1 MCTEFVLETTCI
13 GYVPPMK
20 SLNQVS
26 ESNSAVSL
34 LPSWVWS
41 WAHLADEQFGEWIDG
56 MLAYM
61 LRGLPLFDYFEGA
74 LHCKMH
80 EGAIDADRDSSSK
93 GDQRPTA
100 CIHDPSMAL
109 HLASSLQLQLHARG
123 GTRRKAAKIAQDKLA
138 RLGPHH
144 WYERQ
149 CATGLHSFITFLGLL
164 VFVDLDRRCR
174 LFPLL
179 KNKTTDTI
187 LIFINTI
194 KSTLKSNLKLK
205 FKIWLQWIR

>member
-1 MCTEFVLETTCI
+1 MSTPGWWT
-13 GYVPPMK
+13 
-20 SLNQVS
+20 
-26 ESNSAVSL
+26 
-34 LPSWVWS
+34 VW
-41 WAHLADEQFGEWIDG
+41 WMNRWHAG
-56 MLAYM
+56 MHA
-61 LRGLPLFDYFEGA
+61 EGFSPFWFFWRSIA
-74 LHCKMH
+74 LQ
-80 EGAIDADRDSSSK
+80 DAWRCRDSSSK
-93 GDQRPTA
+93 GDQRPMA

-174 LFPLL
+174 LFLLL